1 MQSSRDS
8 IEKIIRELQNEDM
21 LNIRKFLILT
31 TLYLLRRTTITDL
44 SKILKIPLSTLQDL
58 LKRLEE
64 LGYVKVRRKVIT
76 SRGVRTIVEITDR
89 GAEKYLDVYN
99 KLRILVRYLDS
110 SVGEE
115 DLPC

>member
-1 MQSSRDS
+1 MQSSRDN

-64 LGYVKVRRKVIT
+64 L
-76 SRGVRTIVEITDR
+76 
-89 GAEKYLDVYN
+89 
-99 KLRILVRYLDS
+99 
-110 SVGEE
+110 
-115 DLPC
+115 